1 MKEASKWIPGT
12 VVKVVPSNGGT
23 ERVFVYVQ
31 KNLLGDDLG
40 NRYWFNESLFPFA
53 QVGYIIFVNLD
64 EKPNSNT
71 SYEITEVVT
80 K

>member
-1 MKEASKWIPGT
+1 MRESFKWIPGT
-12 VVKVVPSNGGT
+12 VIKVVPSTGGK

-31 KNLLGDDLG
+31 KNLLSDDLG
-40 NRYWFNESLFPFA
+40 NRYWFNESLFPYA

-71 SYEITEVVT
+71 SYEITEVIS